1 VGKAS
6 RGNKS
11 RRSQAASL
19 RGSTPVE
26 TLENLQAGGLLE
38 AGMPGRVTY
47 LTDPVLGSM
56 QMAAGV
62 HGGKLIAG
70 DPGTVEPL
78 PVMMFEPGR
87 AVLLENTA
95 AGVVQEGRVEAIV
108 AAGFG
113 RVPPGAVWAVESAPG
128 WQLQRV
134 PGELVLRDTNGDT
147 WASSPVTPDP
157 RWVSAAASYGHV
169 MVLYGPQ
176 LGVRRPPSTSPD
188 RYTTGARAAEFR
200 QAREYGLVTAAI
212 VRWQGEPTGETLG
225 WVAFLPGS
233 FAQPLPGIFA
243 PVSVFARHGGPAAFG
258 LSPVQGDA
266 SPVSQ
271 AGMLTAR
278 VTRTD
283 IDLMDPADPELG
295 WIGGVSYPEGIQGT
309 WRRAARRHQQAL
321 LLTGPTCPGMPADHR
336 ARTAQEELWAG
347 MIALTSPNGA
357 WP

>member
-1 VGKAS
+1 VGRAS
-6 RGNKS
+6 RSKQD

-19 RGSTPVE
+19 RGSTPVQ
-26 TLENLQAGGLLE
+26 TLENLQADGLLE

-70 DPGTVEPL
+70 DSATTEPL

-87 AVLLENTA
+87 AVILENTA
-95 AGVVQEGRVEAIV
+95 AGVAQEGRVEAIV

-113 RVPPGAVWAVESAPG
+113 RVPPGPVWAVESAPG
-128 WQLQRV
+128 WQLQRR

-176 LGVRRPPSTSPD
+176 LGVRCPDGASPD

-233 FAQPLPGIFA
+233 FGQPLPGIFA

-258 LSPVQGDA
+258 LSPVHGAA
-266 SPVSQ
+266 SPVGP

-278 VTRTD
+278 VTHTD

-295 WIGGVSYPEGIQGT
+295 WIAGVNYPEGIGGA
-309 WRRAARRHQQAL
+309 WRRAARRHQEAL
-321 LLTGPTCPGMPADHR
+321 LLTGPVCPGMPAAARQHR
-336 ARTAQEELWAG
+336 AGTAPDELWAG
-347 MIALTSPNGA
+347 VVALTCS
-357 WP
+357 